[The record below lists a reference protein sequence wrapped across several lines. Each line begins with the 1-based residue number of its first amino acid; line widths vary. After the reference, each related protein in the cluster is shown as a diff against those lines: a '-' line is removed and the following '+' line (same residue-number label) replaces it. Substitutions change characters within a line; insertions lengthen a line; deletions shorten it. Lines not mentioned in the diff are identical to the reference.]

1 MRILLISNSGKP
13 FLEHC
18 KARIAEFLG
27 PAKTVAFV
35 TAANL
40 HDEGA
45 YYQRAREALEGPP
58 PAGAEVE
65 VLHLRWD
72 ADPVTTLEKAEA
84 LFMGGGNTYALLK
97 RLQEGGLL
105 EAIRARVRAGLPYV

>member
-18 KARIAEFLG
+18 KARIADFLG
-27 PAKTVAFV
+27 PARTVAFV

-40 HDEGA
+40 HDEAA
-45 YYQRAREALEGPP
+45 YWGRARAALEGPP
-58 PAGAEVE
+58 PAGAGLE

-72 ADPVTTLEKAEA
+72 AHPLATLEAAEA
-84 LFMGGGNTYALLK
+84 IFMGGGNTYALLK
-97 RLQEGGLL
+97 RL
-105 EAIRARVRAGLPYV
+105 